1 MTRRRSPQGERG
13 LKYGSRIGVP
23 QGRASLLS
31 GAQTKASRM
40 EGAVP
45 CRKSFL
51 FLALTGHKRVV
62 FRNVSSLVSSQ
73 LIFSHVFPPI
83 IRER

>member
-1 MTRRRSPQGERG
+1 MEFADVLVAPLRGERG

-45 CRKSFL
+45 CRKSF
-51 FLALTGHKRVV
+51 FFVSMTVHKRVV
-62 FRNVSSLVSSQ
+62 FRN
-73 LIFSHVFPPI
+73 
-83 IRER
+83 R